1 MSVQVAAGREWFIH
15 TIYTVGSKQNANRN
29 IGKRSVE
36 YLQHTVSAMH
46 HPAKLPPSSLRRRR
60 AASPQFPGPALA
72 QDIGLENSRGTNIQH
87 IALERADRL
96 VVNQRQAWSPNRDPL
111 LERPL
116 LESSGREPADS
127 STVPMLVGLAGLVL
141 LVCLIATVVVL
152 LLLRR
157 KRREKKTQ
165 FPPYATSSSSAYSG
179 HGQGHSGWGSPD
191 SSEV

>member
-1 MSVQVAAGREWFIH
+1 MQVAAGREWFIH
-15 TIYTVGSKQNANRN
+15 TIYTVRSKQNANRN

-36 YLQHTVSAMH
+36 YLQHAVSAMQ
-46 HPAKLPPSSLRRRR
+46 PPGNLSPSSLRRRR

-72 QDIGLENSRGTNIQH
+72 RDIGLENSRGTNIQH

-111 LERPL
+111 PERPL
-116 LESSGREPADS
+116 LESSGREPVDS
-127 STVPMLVGLAGLVL
+127 STVPMLVGLGGMVL
-141 LVCLIATVVVL
+141 LVCLGATAVVL

-157 KRREKKTQ
+157 KRREKKAQ
-165 FPPYATSSSSAYSG
+165 LPPYASSSSSAYG
-179 HGQGHSGWGSPD
+179 GHSRWGSAD

>member
-1 MSVQVAAGREWFIH
+1 MQVAAGREWFIH
-15 TIYTVGSKQNANRN
+15 TIYTVRSKQNANRN

-36 YLQHTVSAMH
+36 YLHHTMSAMER
-46 HPAKLPPSSLRRRR
+46 PADSSASSLRRRR
-60 AASPQFPGPALA
+60 AAPPPPGPPLA

-127 STVPMLVGLAGLVL
+127 STLPMLVGLGGLVL

-179 HGQGHSGWGSPD
+179 HSQGHSAWGSPD